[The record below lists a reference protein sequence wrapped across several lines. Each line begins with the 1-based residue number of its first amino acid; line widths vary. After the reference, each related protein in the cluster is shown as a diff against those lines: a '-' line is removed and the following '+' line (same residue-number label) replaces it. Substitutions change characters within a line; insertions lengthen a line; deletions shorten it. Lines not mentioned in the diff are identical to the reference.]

1 MAISLA
7 FPRWRV
13 KSARRQFTITFRPP
27 RSAAFLIAESKVMA
41 IAVQCGCGQQYQ
53 LKDELAGKLVK
64 CPACGDSLRVAEVE
78 RAAQA
83 DPAFDHDKFLLRQKI
98 GLNEK
103 YHVWNEQGDVLLFI
117 ERRVH
122 LLRTIGAIFAAV
134 LVVILVGAA
143 SIAGVAAVASMQ
155 QQLGQDATAIAIAV
169 ITAGGVIS
177 GLIAVVAVLIW
188 IAPKRHV
195 RFYRDETRREQLL
208 EVQQDKKVAFITA
221 TYTVVD
227 RDGNLLARLQK
238 NYLYNLIRKRWLCL
252 LPDGAILC
260 VAREDS
266 IILSLLRR
274 LLGPMLGLL
283 RTNFVI
289 HAGESDRVIGE
300 FNRKFTLLD
309 RYVLDLSADR
319 QRALDRR
326 IAVALGVMLD
336 TGERR

>member
-1 MAISLA
+1 
-7 FPRWRV
+7 
-13 KSARRQFTITFRPP
+13 
-27 RSAAFLIAESKVMA
+27 
-41 IAVQCGCGQQYQ
+41 
-53 LKDELAGKLVK
+53 
-64 CPACGDSLRVAEVE
+64 
-78 RAAQA
+78 
-83 DPAFDHDKFLLRQKI
+83 
-98 GLNEK
+98 
-103 YHVWNEQGDVLLFI
+103 
-117 ERRVH
+117 
-122 LLRTIGAIFAAV
+122 
-134 LVVILVGAA
+134 
-143 SIAGVAAVASMQ
+143 
-155 QQLGQDATAIAIAV
+155 V

>member
-1 MAISLA
+1 
-7 FPRWRV
+7 
-13 KSARRQFTITFRPP
+13 
-27 RSAAFLIAESKVMA
+27 MA
-41 IAVQCGCGQQYQ
+41 IAVTCTCGQQYQ

-64 CPACGDSLRVAEVE
+64 CPACGDSLRVAEIA
-78 RAAQA
+78 RSAQA
-83 DPAFDHDKFLLRQKI
+83 DPAFDHDKFLLRQQHLA
-98 GLNEK
+98 LNEK
-103 YHVWNEQGDVLLFI
+103 YYVWNDQGEVLLFI

-122 LLRTIGAIFAAV
+122 LLRSLAAIFTALIVIV
-134 LVVILVGAA
+134 LLAGIT
-143 SIAGVAAVASMQ
+143 IAGASALEKAMGAEVAAALSVAGIF
-155 QQLGQDATAIAIAV
+155 LAIAAGL
-169 ITAGGVIS
+169 TAAI
-177 GLIAVVAVLIW
+177 IIM
-188 IAPKRHV
+188 PKRHV
-195 RFYRDETRREQLL
+195 RIYRDDSRQEQLL
-208 EVQQDKKVAFITA
+208 EIQQDNKLAIILA

-227 RDGNLLARLQK
+227 RNGNLLARLRK
-238 NYLYNLIRKRWLCL
+238 NYLYNILRKRWVCF
-252 LPDGAILC
+252 LPDGATLC
-260 VAREDS
+260 IAREDS

-300 FNRKFTLLD
+300 FNRKLTLLD